1 MKKLRKILSV
11 KGQSCQNIHD
21 QLIYNRL
28 ENERIW
34 PFFKEFKNNCKFY
47 KEKKE
52 RGNDNKCLSNIGAKS
67 NSSVP
72 EPLRFSTVE

>member
-1 MKKLRKILSV
+1 MRESGHFSKNLKITV
-11 KGQSCQNIHD
+11 NK
-21 QLIYNRL
+21 
-28 ENERIW
+28 EN
-34 PFFKEFKNNCKFY
+34 
-47 KEKKE
+47 KKE

>member
-1 MKKLRKILSV
+1 MRESGHFSKNLKITV
-11 KGQSCQNIHD
+11 N
-21 QLIYNRL
+21 
-28 ENERIW
+28 
-34 PFFKEFKNNCKFY
+34 

-72 EPLRFSTVE
+72 EPLSNEIGSTSGKSGDTVQLSITSDN

>member
-1 MKKLRKILSV
+1 MREAGHFSKNLKITV
-11 KGQSCQNIHD
+11 N
-21 QLIYNRL
+21 
-28 ENERIW
+28 
-34 PFFKEFKNNCKFY
+34 

-72 EPLRFSTVE
+72 EPLRFSTNEIGSTSGKSGDTLQLSITSDN

>member
-1 MKKLRKILSV
+1 MRESGHFSKNLKITV
-11 KGQSCQNIHD
+11 N
-21 QLIYNRL
+21 
-28 ENERIW
+28 
-34 PFFKEFKNNCKFY
+34 

-72 EPLRFSTVE
+72 EPLRFSTVERNRQHFR

>member
-1 MKKLRKILSV
+1 MRESGHFSKNLKITV
-11 KGQSCQNIHD
+11 N
-21 QLIYNRL
+21 
-28 ENERIW
+28 
-34 PFFKEFKNNCKFY
+34 

-52 RGNDNKCLSNIGAKS
+52 RGNDKKCLSNIGAKS